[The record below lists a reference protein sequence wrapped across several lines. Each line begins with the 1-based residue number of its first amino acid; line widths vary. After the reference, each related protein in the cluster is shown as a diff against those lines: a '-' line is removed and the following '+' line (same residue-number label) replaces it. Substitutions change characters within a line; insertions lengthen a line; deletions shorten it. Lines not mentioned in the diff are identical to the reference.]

1 MPFHPAGHHFPF
13 LASPRISVTR
23 PGRGR
28 RVEPALAPE
37 KGGDPRS
44 GEDRRNPP
52 SPSGRT
58 SFMEDRGFRVREKA
72 GFTHVIAIL
81 RLDVS
86 EKRFSAHGKTT
97 ESGNVA
103 KKACVSTLGFITH

>member
-1 MPFHPAGHHFPF
+1 MLFHPAGHHFPF
-13 LASPRISVTR
+13 LASPRISVTW
-23 PGRGR
+23 PGR
-28 RVEPALAPE
+28 A
-37 KGGDPRS
+37 
-44 GEDRRNPP
+44 
-52 SPSGRT
+52 
-58 SFMEDRGFRVREKA
+58 SFSFRVREKA

-103 KKACVSTLGFITH
+103 KKACVSTLGFITR